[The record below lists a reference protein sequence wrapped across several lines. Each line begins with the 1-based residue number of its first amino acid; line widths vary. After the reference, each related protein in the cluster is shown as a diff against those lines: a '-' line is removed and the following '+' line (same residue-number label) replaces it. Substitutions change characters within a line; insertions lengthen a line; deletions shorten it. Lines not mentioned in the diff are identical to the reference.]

1 MLKISENI
9 RKCRFFS
16 IFLVILKFEIFFIN
30 ILHMSATFMIFFRI
44 VTALLIT
51 KIAVTN
57 PILHP
62 TTGMTFI
69 EGNTQNT
76 KKSID
81 TVYVT

>member
-1 MLKISENI
+1 
-9 RKCRFFS
+9 
-16 IFLVILKFEIFFIN
+16 
-30 ILHMSATFMIFFRI
+30 MSATFMIFFRI

-69 EGNTQNT
+69 EGNNQNT
-76 KKSID
+76 KRSID
-81 TVYVT
+81 TAYVT